1 MPLIEIKVF
10 EDEFSDEQRA
20 GIIEAVT
27 DAMVSFTGESIRPH
41 TWVVLEEVKERQL
54 GDRRKRSGPARR
66 ARAAGASTRRPHVPA
81 GRALKAR
88 RRRRG
93 PPRGGDHELRRST
106 APATFPTASRPTASR
121 ARYASS
127 DDARQR

>member
-41 TWVVLEEVKERQL
+41 TWVVLEEVKSGNWGIGGGAL
-54 GDRRKRSGPARR
+54 GLPDVR
-66 ARAAGASTRRPHVPA
+66 ALLAPVPA
-81 GRALKAR
+81 GPTSPHGAR
-88 RRRRG
+88 
-93 PPRGGDHELRRST
+93 
-106 APATFPTASRPTASR
+106 
-121 ARYASS
+121 
-127 DDARQR
+127 